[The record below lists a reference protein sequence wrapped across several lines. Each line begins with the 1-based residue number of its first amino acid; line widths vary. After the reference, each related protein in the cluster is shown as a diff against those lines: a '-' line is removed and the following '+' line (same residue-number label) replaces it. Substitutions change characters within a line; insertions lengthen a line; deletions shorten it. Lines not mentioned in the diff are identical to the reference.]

1 MTELF
6 EFMFE
11 KVNIEQVGELLVNLG
26 FSDENIRSV
35 EVIPTFSYIDSRD
48 FCLKVSSFIKTSTE
62 DVSIFIN
69 LNHVLFE
76 FPINMIKPSIQI
88 IKYDGNCEVS
98 FVKLASYEG
107 TNSTGKIKQLLG
119 VNENLEGRTV
129 VILEDIIDTGTTLK
143 YLLENLQTRKPAS
156 IKVCTLLSKHAR
168 RKVEIAIDYNGF
180 VVPDHFVV
188 GYGLDYAEKY
198 RNLPYIGILYPKVY
212 EKK

>member
-88 IKYDGNCEVS
+88 IKYDGNCDFSLLFETSEFLIDSNIIYRLNHWCSAVGGKLS
-98 FVKLASYEG
+98 AQNYLFGLAPVDEEASIFVKL
-107 TNSTGKIKQLLG
+107 N
-119 VNENLEGRTV
+119 
-129 VILEDIIDTGTTLK
+129 
-143 YLLENLQTRKPAS
+143 
-156 IKVCTLLSKHAR
+156 
-168 RKVEIAIDYNGF
+168 
-180 VVPDHFVV
+180 
-188 GYGLDYAEKY
+188 
-198 RNLPYIGILYPKVY
+198 
-212 EKK
+212 